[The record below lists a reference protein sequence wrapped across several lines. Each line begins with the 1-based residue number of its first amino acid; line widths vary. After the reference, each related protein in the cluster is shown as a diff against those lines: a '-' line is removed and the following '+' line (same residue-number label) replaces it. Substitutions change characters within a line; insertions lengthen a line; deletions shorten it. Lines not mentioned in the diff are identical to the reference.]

1 MTEPQQTGFLHQ
13 HSFRCNV
20 SYVTWVLIRNRSRWG
35 VSSLTTYIRRSDAA
49 TFNICR
55 LIDDAIATMRPQ
67 LNRRRRPRSR
77 SVPISAVVARLS
89 TPSSCRSATLRGA
102 RLQLRAKCVRVMGI
116 RVRRAAPL
124 QIASCVDQYA
134 SWKQRATT
142 GSQLKD
148 YLIAWRRHFAAIGHL
163 VRDAAICRCRVVCQ
177 MTDTRTQMRRRP
189 TVFFWTRV
197 PAMLSACPP
206 KTAPQCGVFN
216 PFSTS
221 CSKLLLFEGFSAI
234 LV

>member
-1 MTEPQQTGFLHQ
+1 MRRQ
-13 HSFRCNV
+13 
-20 SYVTWVLIRNRSRWG
+20 
-35 VSSLTTYIRRSDAA
+35 LTHHLYTPLGCSDVQYLSTNWRRDRHDAA
-49 TFNICR
+49 TAQPTTTAALSVCADIRGRRAAFYAVFMSVGHLARRPSPI
-55 LIDDAIATMRPQ
+55 TSEMRPRDGYQ
-67 LNRRRRPRSR
+67 SQAGRS
-77 SVPISAVVARLS
+77 
-89 TPSSCRSATLRGA
+89 
-102 RLQLRAKCVRVMGI
+102 
-116 RVRRAAPL
+116 APL